1 MLTLMNYWNSVWRSN
16 LAQIEDAT
24 FRRHREAEVLAFERR
39 LRQPGFRAWQ
49 KPKARSGRYPRL
61 ATSADA

>member
-16 LAQIEDAT
+16 LSQIEDAS

-39 LRQPGFRAWQ
+39 LRQPKVLDWQ
-49 KPKARSGRYPRL
+49 KPKGRSGRYPRL
-61 ATSADA
+61 VTSADA